1 MISLLIVDDHPI
13 IRRGLKEVLRPE
25 PDIAVLEAPNARE
38 ALNQLKENEVD
49 LVVLDLDMPGMN
61 GIDLLN
67 EIKRRNKNVSVLVLS
82 VYPEE
87 QIAVRVLK
95 AGASGFVSKEA
106 AAEQLVKAIRRIL
119 RGGKHI
125 SERVADLLL
134 THLKNSN
141 DGPVHE
147 KLSDREFQILCL
159 FGEGKTI
166 KEIAAT
172 LCLSSP
178 TVSTYRARIL
188 NKMEMKTTAEL
199 VRYAIQHDIS
209 NPGSKSA

>member
-1 MISLLIVDDHPI
+1 MIRLLIVDDHPI
-13 IRRGLKEVLRPE
+13 VRRGLKEVLRPE
-25 PDIAVLEAPNARE
+25 TDISVLEASNARE
-38 ALNQLKENEVD
+38 AFNQLKATEFD

-87 QIAVRVLK
+87 QVAVRVLK

-106 AAEQLVKAIRRIL
+106 ASEQFVKAIRRIL

-188 NKMEMKTTAEL
+188 SKMEMKTTAEL